1 MAPADEGVPP
11 DAAPLPAANVSR
23 TTIVEGAPAPA
34 KPPTLLRK
42 LSSRRQAALPTDGK
56 NTGKETDDK
65 DRKRF
70 QELEEARLKK
80 AKAEEA
86 RLKKAKAVET
96 ELAGQIRDY
105 IIDHQDDVAQEERWR
120 TTMKRDMAKSFRA
133 TDSQLQTVVKELE
146 GLRAKLN
153 ERDTSQEQNAGAP
166 SASHDTALPKS
177 SHDTE
182 TGSQLQMILTE
193 LREQRKDIDGMRAVL
208 EKMHSC

>member
-1 MAPADEGVPP
+1 M
-11 DAAPLPAANVSR
+11 N
-23 TTIVEGAPAPA
+23 
-34 KPPTLLRK
+34 
-42 LSSRRQAALPTDGK
+42 
-56 NTGKETDDK
+56 ETDK
-65 DRKRF
+65 TTEHF
-70 QELEEARLKK
+70 KK
-80 AKAEEA
+80 AKAT
-86 RLKKAKAVET
+86 ET

-133 TDSQLQTVVKELE
+133 VDSQLASRSRATDSQLQTVVKELE
-146 GLRAKLN
+146 GIRAELN
-153 ERDTSQEQNAGAP
+153 ERDTSQGQNAGAP
-166 SASHDTALPKS
+166 SASHAATALPKS